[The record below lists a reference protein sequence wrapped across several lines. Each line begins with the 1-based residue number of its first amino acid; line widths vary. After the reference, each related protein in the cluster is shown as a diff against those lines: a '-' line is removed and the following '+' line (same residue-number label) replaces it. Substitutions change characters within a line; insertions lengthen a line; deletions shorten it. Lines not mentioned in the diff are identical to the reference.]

1 MTLRTALSVEV
12 LGRELAVERLE
23 PDGGGKGPVLV
34 FLHEG
39 LGCIALWRD
48 VPARCCE
55 RLGFPA
61 IVYDRQGHGRSDPPD
76 GPRTMRYL
84 HEEAEEQL
92 PALLDALGIADA
104 VLIGHSDGGTIAL
117 LFAASFP
124 KRVKALVTLAAHVFV
139 EGITID
145 GIEAT
150 VRAYAAGGLG
160 ARLERHHGEGTDALF
175 HAWADTWLAP
185 WFRQWNVEDC
195 LPRVTAP
202 VLIMQGVDD
211 RYGTPR
217 QIKAIAR
224 GLAGPHRTLLLPGVG
239 HAPHL
244 EAPDTVVEAVASF
257 VSASLAAGEA

>member
-1 MTLRTALSVEV
+1 MVKRTALSALV

-48 VPARCCE
+48 VPARLCE
-55 RLGFPA
+55 RLGLPA
-61 IVYDRQGHGRSDPPD
+61 IVYDRQGHGRSDPLG
-76 GPRTMRYL
+76 GPRTVRYL
-84 HEEAEEQL
+84 HEEAQAQL
-92 PALLDALGIADA
+92 PALLDALRIAEA
-104 VLIGHSDGGTIAL
+104 VPIGHSDGGTVAL

-124 KRVKALVTLAAHVFV
+124 ERTKALVTLAAHVFV
-139 EGITID
+139 EDITID

-150 VRAYAAGGLG
+150 VRAYATGELG
-160 ARLERHHGEGTDALF
+160 ARLRRHHGEGTDALF
-175 HAWADTWLAP
+175 HAWADTWVAP

-195 LPRVTAP
+195 LPRITAP
-202 VLIMQGVDD
+202 ALIMQGEAD

-217 QIKAIAR
+217 QIEAIAR
-224 GLAGPHRTLLLPGVG
+224 GLAGPRRTLLLPGVG

-244 EAPDTVVEAVASF
+244 EAPDTVIDAVASF
-257 VSASLAAGEA
+257 VSASLAVGAA

>member
-1 MTLRTALSVEV
+1 MVKRTALSALV

-23 PDGGGKGPVLV
+23 PDAARDGPVLV

-48 VPARCCE
+48 VPAQLCE
-55 RLGFPA
+55 LLGLAA
-61 IVYDRQGHGRSDPPD
+61 IVYDRQGHGRSDPH
-76 GPRTMRYL
+76 GRPRTLRYL

-92 PALLDALGIADA
+92 PALLDALGVADA

-139 EGITID
+139 EDITID

-150 VRAYAAGGLG
+150 VRAYATNGLG

-195 LPRVTAP
+195 LPRITAP
-202 VLIMQGVDD
+202 VLIMQGEDD
-211 RYGTPR
+211 RYGTPH
-217 QIKAIAR
+217 QVEAIAR

-244 EAPDTVVEAVASF
+244 EAPDTVVDAVASF
-257 VSASLAAGEA
+257 VSASLTAGEA

>member
-1 MTLRTALSVEV
+1 MVGRTALSVAV

-23 PDGGGKGPVLV
+23 PDGDRNGPVLV

-39 LGCIALWRD
+39 LGCIGLWRD
-48 VPARCCE
+48 IPARLCE
-55 RLGFPA
+55 RLGLAA
-61 IVYDRQGHGRSDPPD
+61 IVYDRLGHGNSDPP
-76 GPRTMRYL
+76 GRPRTWHYL

-92 PALLDALGIADA
+92 PALLDALGIEEA

-117 LFAASFP
+117 LFAAAFP
-124 KRVKALVTLAAHVFV
+124 QRARALVTLAAHVFV
-139 EGITID
+139 EDITID
-145 GIEAT
+145 GIRAALRTYAT
-150 VRAYAAGGLG
+150 GDLST
-160 ARLERHHGEGTDALF
+160 RLRRYHGDGTDALF

-185 WFRQWNVEDC
+185 WFRGWNVEDC

-202 VLIMQGVDD
+202 ALIMQGEAD

-217 QIKAIAR
+217 QVEAIAR

-244 EAPDTVVEAVASF
+244 EAPDAVVEAVASF
-257 VSASLAAGEA
+257 LSASLAGGEA